1 MSAAE
6 ELARRRT
13 KRRRTPL
20 EHVKFKDAQPRLTDR
35 SVIKG
40 WLERDQLSLI
50 FGPTGCGKTFL
61 TLDLSLH
68 VAWGRAWGGSRVV
81 QGAVVYVAV
90 EAGKSISNRLVAF
103 RQHHRLEALD
113 LPFHAV
119 TSPIDLCHLDVG
131 DVVLLGKLIREVA
144 DLPALVVIDTVSRA
158 MAGGNE
164 NSPDDMGAFIGA
176 LDLLRERL
184 GCHVLAVHH
193 VGKDRDRGARGHSSL
208 FCAIDTAIEV
218 DKQNGVSTATV
229 VKQRDGPVGVVRA
242 FRLQVVE
249 LGRDGDGDPV
259 TSCVLEWTDAPVKA
273 SGNEKK
279 FLDVLNETIERDGT
293 DNKLGRIVKHDVWR
307 SACSAGWTGK
317 PNSFRTVFGRA
328 RDKLTMRTGPV
339 GSKGDLVWI
348 KKQGQFEIDDEAF

>member
-158 MAGGNE
+158 MAGGN
-164 NSPDDMGAFIGA
+164 GIA
-176 LDLLRERL
+176 LTTWALSSVRSTS
-184 GCHVLAVHH
+184 CANVWAVTCWRCTTSART
-193 VGKDRDRGARGHSSL
+193 GTEARG
-208 FCAIDTAIEV
+208 
-218 DKQNGVSTATV
+218 
-229 VKQRDGPVGVVRA
+229 
-242 FRLQVVE
+242 
-249 LGRDGDGDPV
+249 
-259 TSCVLEWTDAPVKA
+259 
-273 SGNEKK
+273 
-279 FLDVLNETIERDGT
+279 GT
-293 DNKLGRIVKHDVWR
+293 PR
-307 SACSAGWTGK
+307 CSARSIRRSRSISKTGSR
-317 PNSFRTVFGRA
+317 PRRWSSNAMGRWA
-328 RDKLTMRTGPV
+328 
-339 GSKGDLVWI
+339 
-348 KKQGQFEIDDEAF
+348 